1 MTRSNLVLGG
11 LLIGL
16 TLLAIFG
23 CGRGSEPPPPPSPPP
38 VAAPPPPPPQ
48 PQPQPKEEKKEE
60 LPEDLSTWTK
70 DHFIL
75 ARKKQDKKIFDA
87 LEQLIADATA
97 GQRGEEAVSILRA
110 LLERPASPQPA
121 GGPGGPYGSPMYG
134 PGMASGMP
142 EEGYSPEYGS
152 PGPSPMPQPQAA
164 QAKDPN

>member
-110 LLERPASPQPA
+110 LL
-121 GGPGGPYGSPMYG
+121 
-134 PGMASGMP
+134 
-142 EEGYSPEYGS
+142 
-152 PGPSPMPQPQAA
+152 
-164 QAKDPN
+164 